1 MHQHGSLPVP
11 GVKSLGKRADVGV
24 MHLSAAMLADIV
36 CSLRSSVRGGME
48 KRQKP
53 RVGLRA
59 QARYVTAGRV
69 RDEAETAWVRDISTG
84 GVGLLCRRELPAG
97 TTVSLMLEKP
107 GAPDELVACT
117 VAYCRKASS
126 SSFTVGL
133 RFNQYKPKRLA
144 AG

>member
-1 MHQHGSLPVP
+1 MSDIAL
-11 GVKSLGKRADVGV
+11 

-59 QARYVTAGRV
+59 QARYVTAGRS

-84 GVGLLCRRELPAG
+84 GVGLLCRRELATG
-97 TTVSLMLEKP
+97 TIVSLMLDKP
-107 GAPDELVACT
+107 GAPDELIACT
-117 VAYCRKASS
+117 VAYCRRASS

-133 RFNQYKPKRLA
+133 RFTQYRPKRLA